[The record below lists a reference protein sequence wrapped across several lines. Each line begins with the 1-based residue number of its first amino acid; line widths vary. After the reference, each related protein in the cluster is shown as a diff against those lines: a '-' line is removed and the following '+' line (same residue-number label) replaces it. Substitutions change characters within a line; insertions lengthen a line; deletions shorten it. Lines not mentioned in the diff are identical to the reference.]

1 MKIVAIGSMPLD
13 FEVGCSNT
21 LRNFSTGGHSVNL
34 IIPTDKNWNDK
45 QMKIDELSD
54 KLGISNV
61 YSVENFDYSEV
72 TQLNVTLINS
82 IIEKIKPSIAI
93 IPYIGNYNKMKKVLA
108 KSALLAC
115 RKVETILMY
124 ETNKNNNFLPTVY
137 HVVNK
142 KRNQKATSVT
152 KHKKT
157 ISSKNNS
164 RKDASLQRMYAN
176 NLGISQPV
184 EAFESQR
191 MILLQNDLF

>member
-1 MKIVAIGSMPLD
+1 MKIVAIGSIPLD

-21 LRNFSTGGHSVNL
+21 LHNFSARGQSVNL
-34 IIPTDKNWNDK
+34 IIPRDKNWNEK
-45 QMKIDELSD
+45 QMKSDELND
-54 KLGISNV
+54 RLGISSI

-72 TQLNVTLINS
+72 TQLNVTLLNS
-82 IIEKIKPSIAI
+82 VIEKIKPSVAI
-93 IPYIGNYNKMKKVLA
+93 IPYVGNSNKMKKVLA

-124 ETNKNNNFLPTVY
+124 ETNKNSNFLPTIY

-142 KRNQKATSVT
+142 NINKKTSSAT
-152 KHKKT
+152 KHKKI
-157 ISSKNNS
+157 ISSKSKS
-164 RKDASLQRMYAN
+164 RKYDSLQRIYAN
-176 NLGISQPV
+176 NLGISNPV